1 MIYVLVAVILFNL
14 IMWIIMSFRFNKFFS
29 TDKFIEES
37 REQVND
43 MITSINRNA
52 SRNIE
57 VLNDKISQLKAIS
70 AEAERN
76 IQLLKNELVKSE
88 KSKFFQQELDSY
100 AIPKTSSSSFD
111 EIKNQQNS
119 VRGNKSNSK
128 KNMSLLEEF
137 AQADIIEDKK
147 SAKKTGKIQRSAAN
161 SKAKLTNLYEK
172 NKNLG
177 QKELFS
183 SQNLEETEKFNAE
196 MDLVKKMQEADKA
209 LSVAQEQK
217 KKIPQFY
224 VSNNPVKVKKDF
236 NELVKDLNDLGFS
249 AEEIANKTSRSM
261 QEIKLALEFL

>member
-1 MIYVLVAVILFNL
+1 MGVK
-14 IMWIIMSFRFNKFFS
+14 FNKFFS

-57 VLNDKISQLKAIS
+57 LLNNKINQLKAIS
-70 AEAERN
+70 AEAEHN
-76 IQLLKNELVKSE
+76 IQVLKTELIKSE
-88 KSKFFQQELDSY
+88 KSKIFQQELDSY
-100 AIPKTSSSSFD
+100 SIPKTSSSLFD
-111 EIKNQQNS
+111 EIQNPQNFTKE
-119 VRGNKSNSK
+119 NKINSK
-128 KNMSLLEEF
+128 KNMTLLEEF
-137 AQADIIEDKK
+137 AQADIVEEKK
-147 SAKKTGKIQRSAAN
+147 SFRKTNKNPNSTVS
-161 SKAKLTNLYEK
+161 SKANLTNLYEK
-172 NKNLG
+172 NRNFG
-177 QKELFS
+177 QEELFS
-183 SQNLEETEKFNAE
+183 NKNLEETEKFNAE
-196 MDLVKKMQEADKA
+196 MDLVQKMQEADKA